1 MWSLILSKLWFRQ
14 KLTLCDPA
22 LLQTLSGDR
31 PSIFHVAT
39 GSRLSAS
46 GYLRSHFLIFGHDPD
61 PGILGDAAFP
71 TVLPRKWKP
80 EHLQC
85 WKGPAYDGQNVCFK
99 AHIALRTNNLTSE
112 F

>member
-39 GSRLSAS
+39 GYQLSAS
-46 GYLRSHFLIFGHDPD
+46 GYLRSHSLIFGHDPD

-71 TVLPRKWKP
+71 TVLPWKLA
-80 EHLQC
+80 HLHY
-85 WKGPAYDGQNVCFK
+85 WKGPAYDGRMF
-99 AHIALRTNNLTSE
+99 
-112 F
+112 